1 MRIHFLTLTVVMSI
15 LLLAGCTSTSTV
27 RPDWAGN
34 GGTMMIYVNPVREQ
48 YEYLKGNFSGYN
60 PFLLYGNIEDIEMYV
75 RYLLERNALPYIP
88 KAEHEPMIVD
98 MEEDWFIHLYPTS
111 EKIDGYI
118 TDSIHETPTAYF
130 IINKETGALTHYAT
144 QHSSD

>member
-1 MRIHFLTLTVVMSI
+1 MRTHFMTPAVIIST

-27 RPDWAGN
+27 RPDWSDN
-34 GGTMMIYVNPVREQ
+34 GGAMMVYVNPARDQ

-60 PFLLYGNIEDIEMYV
+60 PFLLYENIEDIEMYV

-98 MEEDWFIHLYPTS
+98 MGEDWFVHLYPAP

-118 TDSIHETPTAYF
+118 VDSTHETPAAYF
-130 IINKETGALTHYAT
+130 IINKETGALTHYVT
-144 QHSSD
+144 RHSSN